1 MILIEI
7 LAEVGIWASKMM
19 MMMVMVMMTTIVM
32 IMVIIMVMI
41 MILIEIL
48 AKVGIEP
55 VSEYSNAEPKA
66 ARLSDDQDY
75 EWRSL
80 RGDLKVC
87 DPMLGYVLHTSSP
100 SQHRVGPIAITP
112 INVGH
117 FVFSNV

>member
-19 MMMVMVMMTTIVM
+19 MMMVMVMMMTMMMMKMI
-32 IMVIIMVMI
+32 IMVMVMI

-48 AKVGIEP
+48 AKVGIES

-87 DPMLGYVLHTSSP
+87 DPMLDYVLHTSSP
-100 SQHRVGPIAITP
+100 SQYSRPYRHNSHHCGSLC
-112 INVGH
+112 
-117 FVFSNV
+117 FL

>member
-1 MILIEI
+1 
-7 LAEVGIWASKMM
+7 MM
-19 MMMVMVMMTTIVM
+19 MMMVMVMMMTIVM
-32 IMVIIMVMI
+32 IIMVMVMI

-87 DPMLGYVLHTSSP
+87 DPMSWVTFYIRAVPPNTAD
-100 SQHRVGPIAITP
+100 PIAITP
-112 INVGH
+112 ITVGH

>member
-1 MILIEI
+1 
-7 LAEVGIWASKMM
+7 
-19 MMMVMVMMTTIVM
+19 M
-32 IMVIIMVMI
+32 IMMIIMVMVMI

-100 SQHRVGPIAITP
+100 SQYSRPYRHNSHHCG
-112 INVGH
+112 
-117 FVFSNV
+117 SLCLL

>member
-7 LAEVGIWASKMM
+7 LAKVGIWASKMI
-19 MMMVMVMMTTIVM
+19 MMMVMVMMMTIVM
-32 IMVIIMVMI
+32 IIMVMVMI

-87 DPMLGYVLHTSSP
+87 DLMLGYVLHTSSP
-100 SQHRVGPIAITP
+100 SQYNLPYRHNSHHCG
-112 INVGH
+112 
-117 FVFSNV
+117 SLCLL

>member
-1 MILIEI
+1 MIMVKI
-7 LAEVGIWASKMM
+7 
-19 MMMVMVMMTTIVM
+19 MVMV
-32 IMVIIMVMI
+32 MVMI

-48 AKVGIEP
+48 AKVGIES

-112 INVGH
+112 ITVGH

>member
-1 MILIEI
+1 M
-7 LAEVGIWASKMM
+7 
-19 MMMVMVMMTTIVM
+19 TIVM
-32 IMVIIMVMI
+32 IMMIIMVMVMI

-48 AKVGIEP
+48 AKVGIES

-87 DPMLGYVLHTSSP
+87 DPCWVTFYIRAVPPNTA
-100 SQHRVGPIAITP
+100 GPIAITP
-112 INVGH
+112 ITVGH

>member
-1 MILIEI
+1 MI
-7 LAEVGIWASKMM
+7 
-19 MMMVMVMMTTIVM
+19 MVMMMEI
-32 IMVIIMVMI
+32 IMVMVMI

-48 AKVGIEP
+48 AKLGIEP

-112 INVGH
+112 ITVGH

>member
-7 LAEVGIWASKMM
+7 LAKVGIWASKMI
-19 MMMVMVMMTTIVM
+19 MMMVMVMMMTIVM
-32 IMVIIMVMI
+32 IIMVMVMI
-41 MILIEIL
+41 MILVEIL

-100 SQHRVGPIAITP
+100 SQYSRPYRHNSHHCG
-112 INVGH
+112 
-117 FVFSNV
+117 SLCLL

>member
-1 MILIEI
+1 
-7 LAEVGIWASKMM
+7 
-19 MMMVMVMMTTIVM
+19 MMMVMTMMRM
-32 IMVIIMVMI
+32 IA

-87 DPMLGYVLHTSSP
+87 DPMLGYVLHMSSP
-100 SQHRVGPIAITP
+100 SQYSRPYRHNSHHCG
-112 INVGH
+112 
-117 FVFSNV
+117 SLCLL

>member
-7 LAEVGIWASKMM
+7 LAKVGIWASKMM
-19 MMMVMVMMTTIVM
+19 MMMVMVMMMTIVM
-32 IMVIIMVMI
+32 IMEIIMVKVMI

-48 AKVGIEP
+48 AKVGIES

-100 SQHRVGPIAITP
+100 SQYSRPYRHNSHHCG
-112 INVGH
+112 
-117 FVFSNV
+117 SLCLL